1 MSHPAVAPVLSQLA
15 ADGGNH
21 ASLNPVLTGGGAL
34 AIFIILL
41 FAITR
46 FNKDR

>member
-1 MSHPAVAPVLSQLA
+1 MSLTAIAPAVSQL

-21 ASLNPVLTGGGAL
+21 ASLNPIFTGGSAL
-34 AIFIILL
+34 CIFIILL
-41 FAITR
+41 LVVTR